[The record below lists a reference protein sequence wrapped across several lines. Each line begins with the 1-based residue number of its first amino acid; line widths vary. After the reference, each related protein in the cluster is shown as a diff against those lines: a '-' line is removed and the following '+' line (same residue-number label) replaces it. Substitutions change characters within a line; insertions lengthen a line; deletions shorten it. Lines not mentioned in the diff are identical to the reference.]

1 MSENDNVSETVGV
14 PPDSVPDDILE
25 RAGRDFDTTEDQI
38 YDEGYSP
45 PERPLGL
52 DRFGNT
58 LEEER
63 QGESMEQRFRQEE
76 PENPPYATDPG
87 GARGIQAPG
96 EADHVDGQAADLDT
110 DGELIDDQVG
120 DARAGRLVEY
130 DQGAH
135 TDTEKDNVAL
145 DVGVAGGS
153 ASAEEAAVHIVEE
166 DER

>member
-14 PPDSVPDDILE
+14 PPDPVPDDILE
-25 RAGRDFDTTEDQI
+25 RATPEFDTTEDEV

-63 QGESMEQRFRQEE
+63 QGETMEQRFRQEE
-76 PENPPYATDPG
+76 PEEPPYATDPG

-96 EADHVDGQAADLDT
+96 EADDYDGRPADSDT
-110 DGELIDDQVG
+110 DGELLDDQVG

-135 TDTEKDNVAL
+135 TDTEKDTVAF
-145 DVGVAGGS
+145 DVGIAGGS
-153 ASAEEAAVHIVEE
+153 ASAEEAAVHVVEE
-166 DER
+166 EDR